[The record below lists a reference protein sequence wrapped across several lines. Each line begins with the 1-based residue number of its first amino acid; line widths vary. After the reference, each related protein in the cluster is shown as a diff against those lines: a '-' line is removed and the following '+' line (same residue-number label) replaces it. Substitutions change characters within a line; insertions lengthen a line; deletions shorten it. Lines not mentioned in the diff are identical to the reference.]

1 MIIFSNYLLII
12 LSQPIFLVII
22 SLCPLPLNIFL
33 SVLSAL
39 SPPNLSLLFLD
50 LSARSLPGESR
61 ERSEGGERS
70 EGEKRESLHVLRDDA
85 GGNHDGELPLG
96 DDAGGNHEGEPPEV
110 CLILLSSFF
119 FLLFLDADDEVA
131 ERGFLG
137 GIFWPR
143 PSELG
148 VFLNKK
154 STCTVT

>member
-1 MIIFSNYLLII
+1 M
-12 LSQPIFLVII
+12 II
-22 SLCPLPLNIFL
+22 SLCPPPRYFTLCA
-33 SVLSAL
+33 LSAL
-39 SPPNLSLLFLD
+39 SPSQSVSALSRS
-50 LSARSLPGESR
+50 LSARSLPGESK
-61 ERSEGGERS
+61 ERSGGGERS
-70 EGEKRESLHVLRDDA
+70 EGEKRESLHVLGDDA
-85 GGNHDGELPLG
+85 GRNHDGELPLG

-143 PSELG
+143 PSEFG
-148 VFLNKK
+148 DFFYRK